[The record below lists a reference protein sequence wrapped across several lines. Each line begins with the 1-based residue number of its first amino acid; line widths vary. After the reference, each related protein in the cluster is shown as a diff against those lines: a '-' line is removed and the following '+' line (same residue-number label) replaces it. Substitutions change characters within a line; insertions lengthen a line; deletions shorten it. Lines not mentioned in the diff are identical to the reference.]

1 MIVYTLRQ
9 VAHWMSRV
17 SIQKMRNTTRLHLSR
32 FNHISATAAERLRGC
47 TWAAQQ
53 RPSDVKKKIILP
65 WNFALPRLHATASG
79 CMKALSLFKSTQFRV
94 GKHVQPIE
102 DAKKRSPPLFCLFGA
117 ILCHLGKSHI
127 IRFDSCF
134 LSVRPLS
141 TSKPAGSKRVA
152 TIIGSYICSE
162 KKKKKNPYPEIT
174 REIHPISHQ
183 PWEFVKIYRLVIAK
197 GSPNGGIMLVPGDWV
212 RFLFKSHVLF
222 FFLFFFSFFSRS
234 ASRVKNKHFKILKD
248 ARARK
253 STFCKE
259 TQPHPQSLIGRWPSC
274 ERPIA
279 NRL

>member
-1 MIVYTLRQ
+1 MCNQLKMPKK
-9 VAHWMSRV
+9 VA
-17 SIQKMRNTTRLHLSR
+17 
-32 FNHISATAAERLRGC
+32 
-47 TWAAQQ
+47 
-53 RPSDVKKKIILP
+53 
-65 WNFALPRLHATASG
+65 AS
-79 CMKALSLFKSTQFRV
+79 V
-94 GKHVQPIE
+94 
-102 DAKKRSPPLFCLFGA
+102 CLFEA

-162 KKKKKNPYPEIT
+162 KKKNTYPEIT

-222 FFLFFFSFFSRS
+222 LSFFSSSLSS
-234 ASRVKNKHFKILKD
+234 AGRHLASKNKHFKILKD

-259 TQPHPQSLIGRWPSC
+259 TQPHPQSLIGRWSIL
-274 ERPIA
+274 RA
-279 NRL
+279 AYR